1 MLKEGDFIEV
11 EYVAKIKGTEIIFD
25 LTDEKLAREKNIFS
39 PNLKYGPLV
48 ICLGQKHI
56 LIGLDKKIIGKDV
69 GEFAI
74 SLSAEEAFGKRDPKL
89 IRIYPTSV
97 FKEKNINPRPGL
109 QLNLDGRIGLIRTVT
124 GGRTYIDFNHPLSG
138 KEILYEIKINRVVK
152 DTKEKL
158 DSLLRILLLLK
169 EPNAKIDK
177 ETAEI
182 ILKEKLP
189 NELESA
195 LKDKIKELISEIK
208 EVKIIIENK

>member
-11 EYVAKIKGTEIIFD
+11 EYIAKIKGTEIIFD
-25 LTDEKLAREKNIFS
+25 LTDEKLAKEKNIFN
-39 PNLKYGPLV
+39 PDLRYGPII

-56 LIGLDKKIIGKDV
+56 LIGLDKKLIGKDI
-69 GEFAI
+69 GNFI
-74 SLSAEEAFGKRDPKL
+74 IDLSAEEAFGKRDPKL

-138 KEILYEIKINRVVK
+138 KEISYEIKIKRIVK

-158 DSLLRILLLLK
+158 DSLLRMLLLLK
-169 EPNAKIDK
+169 GPNTKIDK

-182 ILKEKLP
+182 ILKEGLP
-189 NELESA
+189 KELESA
-195 LKDKIKELISEIK
+195 LKDKIKDYLRSYEI
-208 EVKIIIENK
+208 

>member
-11 EYVAKIKGTEIIFD
+11 EYIAKIKGTEIIFD
-25 LTDEKLAREKNIFS
+25 LTDEKLAKEKNIFN
-39 PNLKYGPLV
+39 PDLRYGPII

-56 LIGLDKKIIGKDV
+56 LIGLDKKLIGKDI
-69 GEFAI
+69 GNFI
-74 SLSAEEAFGKRDPKL
+74 IDLSAEEAFGKRDPKL

-109 QLNLDGRIGLIRTVT
+109 QLNLDGKIGLIRTVT

-138 KEILYEIKINRVVK
+138 KEISYEIKIKRIVK
-152 DTKEKL
+152 ETKEKL
-158 DSLLRILLLLK
+158 DSLLRMLLLLK
-169 EPNAKIDK
+169 GPNTKIDK

-182 ILKEKLP
+182 ILKEGLP

>member
-11 EYVAKIKGTEIIFD
+11 EYIAKIKGTDIIFD

-39 PNLKYGPLV
+39 PNLKYGPV
-48 ICLGQKHI
+48 IICLGQKHI
-56 LIGLDKKIIGKDV
+56 LPGLDKKLLGKDIGKFTID
-69 GEFAI
+69 
-74 SLSAEEAFGKRDPKL
+74 LSAEEAFGKRDPKS
-89 IRIYPTSV
+89 IKIYPASV
-97 FKEKNINPRPGL
+97 FKEKNINPQPGL
-109 QLNLDGRIGLIRTVT
+109 QLNIDGRIGLIRTVT
-124 GGRTYIDFNHPLSG
+124 GGRTYIDFNHPLAG
-138 KEILYEIKINRVVK
+138 KEISYEIKINGIVK

-158 DSLLRILLLLK
+158 DSLLKILLLLK
-169 EPNAKIDK
+169 EPNSKIDK

>member
-1 MLKEGDFIEV
+1 M
-11 EYVAKIKGTEIIFD
+11 
-25 LTDEKLAREKNIFS
+25 
-39 PNLKYGPLV
+39 
-48 ICLGQKHI
+48 
-56 LIGLDKKIIGKDV
+56 
-69 GEFAI
+69 
-74 SLSAEEAFGKRDPKL
+74 
-89 IRIYPTSV
+89 
-97 FKEKNINPRPGL
+97 